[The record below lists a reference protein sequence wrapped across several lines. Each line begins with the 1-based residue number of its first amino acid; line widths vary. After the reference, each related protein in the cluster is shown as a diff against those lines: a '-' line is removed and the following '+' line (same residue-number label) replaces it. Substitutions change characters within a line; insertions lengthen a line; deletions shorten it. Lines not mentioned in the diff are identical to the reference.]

1 MSAAPVYR
9 SRLRTAEPS
18 RRRREPVVWSSAHA
32 DAPLDA
38 EQQRRFAERGFL
50 VLHGAFSHDEVVA
63 LHDEADRLREE
74 GATALE
80 SETVVRE
87 PKSETVRSIFAV
99 HRQSPVFREVAA
111 DPRIRDVARF
121 LLDDEV
127 YIHQSRLNYK
137 LGFDG
142 EPFHWHSDFETWHA
156 EDGMPR
162 MRAVSAS
169 LLLDDNTACNGPLMV
184 IPGSHL
190 RFFPCVGETPESHY
204 RDSLKHQRYGVP
216 DPQLLEELAR
226 THGIEAVE
234 GRAGSVVLF
243 DCNLMHASA
252 GNITPL
258 PRSNVFLVYN
268 ALSNRLG
275 PPVGGLPPRPE
286 FLATRSRIEPL
297 GRR

>member
-1 MSAAPVYR
+1 MTAAAYR
-9 SRLRTAEPS
+9 SRLRRAEPS
-18 RRRREPVVWSSAHA
+18 HRRQEPVVWSSSRS

-38 EQQRRFAERGFL
+38 ERQHQFAQKGYVVL
-50 VLHGAFSHDEVVA
+50 VGAFSREEVRA
-63 LHDEADRLREE
+63 LHAEADRLRS
-74 GATALE
+74 GWRALE
-80 SETVVRE
+80 PESVVRE
-87 PKSETVRSIFAV
+87 PKRETVRSVFAV
-99 HRQSPVFREVAA
+99 HRQSPVFRELIA
-111 DPRIRDVARF
+111 DPRLHDVARF
-121 LLDDEV
+121 LLDDDV

-169 LLLDDNTACNGPLMV
+169 ILLDANTACNGPLMV

-190 RFFPCVGETPESHY
+190 RFFPCVGETPAAHY
-204 RDSLKHQRYGVP
+204 RDSLQHQRYGVP
-216 DPQLLEELAR
+216 DPGLLEELAR
-226 THGIEAVE
+226 SNGIEALE
-234 GRAGSVVLF
+234 GPAGSIVLF

-275 PPVGGLPPRPE
+275 PPAAGLHPRPE
-286 FLATRSRIEPL
+286 FLASRSRIEPIV
-297 GRR
+297 RR

>member
-1 MSAAPVYR
+1 MSVGEAYR
-9 SRLRTAEPS
+9 TRVRSAEPS
-18 RRRREPVVWSSAHA
+18 RRRREPVLWSSAGP

-38 EQQRRFAERGFL
+38 DQQRQFAEKGYL
-50 VLHGAFSHDEVVA
+50 VLAAAFSPEEVAA
-63 LHDEADRLREE
+63 LRDEADRLREE
-74 GATALE
+74 SATLE
-80 SETVVRE
+80 PESLVRE
-87 PKSETVRSIFAV
+87 PKSETVRSVFAV
-99 HRQSPVFREVAA
+99 HRQSRVFRELAA
-111 DPRIRDVARF
+111 DRRVADVARF
-121 LLDDEV
+121 LLDDDV

-156 EDGMPR
+156 EDGMPL

-169 LLLDDNTACNGPLMV
+169 ILLDVNTACNGPLMV

-190 RFFPCVGETPESHY
+190 RFFPCVGETPDAHY

-216 DPQLLEELAR
+216 DPGLLEELAR
-226 THGIEAVE
+226 SNGIEALE
-234 GRAGSVVLF
+234 GEAGSVVLF

-268 ALSNRLG
+268 ALSNRVG
-275 PPVGGLPPRPE
+275 PPPGGLRPRPE
-286 FLATRSRIEPL
+286 FLATRGRVEPI